1 MATEVVMP
9 QGGTGLDTGLVKQWL
24 KHEGDAVRKGEP
36 IVEVETEKLSLEVE
50 SPVDGILRK
59 IFVAEGTEAAILSV
73 LAIIGSADEAID

>member
-1 MATEVVMP
+1 MP

-50 SPVDGILRK
+50 SPVDGILRR
-59 IFVAEGTEAAILSV
+59 ILVAEGTEAAILSV